1 MGFISLK
8 EKGRPKQYVVSGPTF
23 PKQVKYKG
31 WMQVVKRGEEEFL
44 EGDII
49 KDIVGDN
56 ALTIPTALLLP
67 SGSIVTIRKG

>member
-1 MGFISLK
+1 MRFISLK
-8 EKGRPKQYVVSGPTF
+8 EKGRPKQYVVTGHSF
-23 PKQVKYKG
+23 KKQIKFRG
-31 WMQVVKRGEEEFL
+31 WMQVKQRGEEEFL

-67 SGSIVTIRKG
+67 AGSTVTVRKG

>member
-8 EKGRPKQYVVSGPTF
+8 EKGRPKQYVISGPAF
-23 PKQVKYKG
+23 KKQLKYKG
-31 WMQVVKRGEEEFL
+31 WMQVKQRGEEEFL

-67 SGSIVTIRKG
+67 AGSTVTVRKG